1 MRKLILPAVL
11 VAALVPA
18 SIAVANGGLGFG
30 ASNPT
35 AVAATFSATQ
45 TKTSTRT
52 CTTSDNRTI
61 VVTDGTYTGTATG
74 DATLAGAMTIR
85 ARSVIDTT
93 NKVGLVTGQFGI
105 DTSGQP
111 NARGSFQ
118 AVYSAGQIAGL
129 ATGRAGASHTS
140 LVANLSAAFDP
151 STGFAAGSKLGGGTS
166 GGNAVELTSK
176 ACQQSN
182 QPPTTHERS
191 SAHGT
196 ISAIS
201 TGSITVAGLTCVLPS
216 GSDVSTKYKQ
226 NDVVTIQCEL
236 SNGQNTLTSIDA
248 KGGKHH

>member
-11 VAALVPA
+11 VAALVAA
-18 SIAVANGGLGFG
+18 SIAVAGGGFGLG

-52 CTTSDNRTI
+52 CTTSDNRMI
-61 VVTDGTYTGTATG
+61 VVTDGTYTGTAAG

-140 LVANLSAAFDP
+140 LVANLSGAFDP

-176 ACQQSN
+176 ACQQSSQ
-182 QPPTTHERS
+182 QPTHERS

-216 GSDVSTKYKQ
+216 GSDVSTKYKM
-226 NDVVTIQCEL
+226 NDVVAIQCEL
-236 SNGQNTLTSIDA
+236 SNGMNTLTSIDA

>member
-11 VAALVPA
+11 VAALIPA
-18 SIAVANGGLGFG
+18 SIAVANGGFGLGG
-30 ASNPT
+30 SNPT

-61 VVTDGTYTGTATG
+61 VVTDGTYTGTAAG

-85 ARSVIDTT
+85 ARSVVDTT

-111 NARGSFQ
+111 NARGAFQ

-129 ATGRAGASHTS
+129 AAGRAGASHTA
-140 LVANLSAAFDP
+140 LVANLSATFDP
-151 STGFAAGSKLGGGTS
+151 STGFQSGKLGGGTS
-166 GGNAVELTSK
+166 GGNAVELTPK
-176 ACQQSN
+176 ACKQSD
-182 QPPTTHERS
+182 QPPTHERS

-201 TGSITVAGLTCVLPS
+201 AGSITVAGLTCDLPS
-216 GSDVSTKYKQ
+216 GSDVSTKFKQ

-236 SNGQNTLTSIDA
+236 QNGHNTLTKIDS
-248 KGGKHH
+248 KHH

>member
-18 SIAVANGGLGFG
+18 SIAVANGGFGFG

-61 VVTDGTYTGTATG
+61 VVTDGTYTGTAAG

-118 AVYSAGQIAGL
+118 AVYSAGQVAGL

-140 LVANLSAAFDP
+140 LVANLSGAFDP

-166 GGNAVELTSK
+166 GGNAVELTPK
-176 ACQQSN
+176 ACQQSS
-182 QPPTTHERS
+182 QPTTHERS
-191 SAHGT
+191 AAHGT
-196 ISAIS
+196 VSAVS
-201 TGSITVAGLTCVLPS
+201 ATSITVAGLTCSLPS
-216 GSDVSTKYKQ
+216 GSDVSTKVKTG
-226 NDVVTIQCEL
+226 DVVTIECEL
-236 SNGQNTLTSIDA
+236 SGGTNTLTKLDTRS
-248 KGGKHH
+248 GKHH

>member
-1 MRKLILPAVL
+1 MRKLILPALL
-11 VAALVPA
+11 VVALVSA
-18 SIAVANGGLGFG
+18 GIAVAGGGLGFG

-35 AVAATFSATQ
+35 AVAAMFSATQ
-45 TKTSTRT
+45 TKTSSRT

-61 VVTDGTYTGTATG
+61 VVTDGTYTGSASG

-111 NARGSFQ
+111 NARGAFQ
-118 AVYSAGQIAGL
+118 AVYSAGQLAGL
-129 ATGRAGASHTS
+129 ATGRAGASHTT
-140 LVANLSAAFDP
+140 LVANLSATFDP
-151 STGFAAGSKLGGGTS
+151 STGFASGSKLGGGTS
-166 GGNAVELTSK
+166 GGNAVELTPK
-176 ACQQSN
+176 ACKQSS
-182 QPPTTHERS
+182 QPTTHERS
-191 SAHGT
+191 SAHGA

-201 TGSITVAGLTCVLPS
+201 SSSITVAGLTCDVPS

-236 SNGQNTLTSIDA
+236 SNGHNTLTKIES
-248 KGGKHH
+248 KHH

>member
-18 SIAVANGGLGFG
+18 SIAVANGGFGLG

-45 TKTSTRT
+45 TKTSMRT

-61 VVTDGTYTGTATG
+61 VVTDGTYTGSATG
-74 DATLAGAMTIR
+74 DPTLAGAMTIR
-85 ARSVIDTT
+85 ARSVVDTT

-105 DTSGQP
+105 DTSGKP
-111 NARGSFQ
+111 NARGAFQ

-140 LVANLSAAFDP
+140 LVANLSATFDP
-151 STGFAAGSKLGGGTS
+151 STGFGSGSKLGGGTS
-166 GGNAVELTSK
+166 GGNAVELTPK
-176 ACQQSN
+176 ACKQSS
-182 QPPTTHERS
+182 QPTTHERS
-191 SAHGT
+191 SAHGS
-196 ISAIS
+196 ISSIS
-201 TGSITVAGLTCVLPS
+201 SGSITVAGLTCDLPS

-236 SNGQNTLTSIDA
+236 SNGHNTLTKIES
-248 KGGKHH
+248 KHH